1 MLPDNFSIGI
11 ENHETGAASSLVQTS
26 DVCHIVKTTKDLS
39 KYSRIG
45 SSPYMFTSKLNPQ
58 QREQALASLA
68 SEEFDILII
77 GGGVNGVGAAL
88 DAVTRG
94 LKVALVEAHD
104 FAAGTSSRSSKLI
117 HGGLRYLEQYDFKLV
132 REALH
137 ERELMV
143 STQCPHLVKPVSF
156 LYPLTEKVKERTYVG
171 AGLALYDAL
180 RGFKRALPS
189 HKHLTGKTIASISP
203 SLRQD
208 IITGAIRYFDAQV
221 DDARHTMMIARTA
234 ARHGAV
240 MATGVRVDDLTR
252 SGKKVTGVVA
262 IDQAT
267 NKKFTIAAKATIMCA
282 GVWSDELHEK
292 FGLTAGYS
300 VAMSKGVHIVVP
312 GDAIQSKDGIILKT
326 PVSVL
331 FLIPWG
337 DKWIVG
343 TTDTPYEGDRS
354 KPLATQEDVQY
365 ILDQANRVL
374 EPKLKAEDIIGVFA
388 GLRPLVANKTGSATT
403 KLSREHTVD
412 RPAPGFVSMAGGKY
426 TTYRV
431 MAKDAVDL
439 AVLDL
444 RRLVS
449 DSVTDKL
456 PLIGADG
463 YFALKQQVSKIA
475 EDTQMSEATITH
487 LLDRYG
493 SLIEEILELIAEDSS
508 LAERIIPELP
518 YLKAEI
524 LHAATH
530 EGALSVEDVLLRRT
544 RISFEAVDGGADAAK
559 EVAKII
565 GEPLG
570 WGAKERNASVSA
582 FLEVIEREEEALVEL
597 VNS

>member
-1 MLPDNFSIGI
+1 
-11 ENHETGAASSLVQTS
+11 
-26 DVCHIVKTTKDLS
+26 
-39 KYSRIG
+39 
-45 SSPYMFTSKLNPQ
+45 MFTSALNPE
-58 QREQALASLA
+58 QRAAALSALAT
-68 SEEFDILII
+68 EEFDILVI
-77 GGGVNGVGAAL
+77 GGGVNGAGVAL

-94 LKVALVEAHD
+94 LKVALVESQD
-104 FAAGTSSRSSKLI
+104 IAAGTSSRSSKLI

-189 HKHLTGKTIASISP
+189 HKHLTGKTIANISP

-240 MATGVRVDDLTR
+240 IATNVRVDNLTR
-252 SGKKVTGVVA
+252 NGKKVTGVVA
-262 IDQAT
+262 TDLKT
-267 NKKFTIAAKATIMCA
+267 GKTVTIAAKATIMCA
-282 GVWSDELHEK
+282 GVWSDELHQQ
-292 FGLTAGYS
+292 FGLTPGYS

-312 GDAIQSKDGIILKT
+312 QSAIHSKDGIILKT

-343 TTDTPYEGDRS
+343 TTDTPYEGDRAE
-354 KPLATQEDVQY
+354 PCATREDVQY

-374 EPKLKAEDIIGVFA
+374 EPKLRADEIIGVYA
-388 GLRPLVANKTGSATT
+388 GLRPLVANNKSATTT

-412 RPAPGFVSMAGGKY
+412 RPAAGFVSIAGGKY

-431 MAKDAVDL
+431 MGKDVVDRAVIE
-439 AVLDL
+439 L
-444 RRLVS
+444 RRLTQE
-449 DSVTDKL
+449 SVTEKL
-456 PLIGADG
+456 PLVGADG
-463 YFALKQQVSKIA
+463 YFALEQQKERIA
-475 EDTQMSEATITH
+475 QESGLDVETVTH
-487 LLDRYG
+487 LLNRHG
-493 SLIEEILELIAEDSS
+493 SLISEILEIIEEQPK
-508 LAERIIPELP
+508 LATKLDADLP
-518 YLKAEI
+518 YIKAEI
-524 LHAATH
+524 VYATSH
-530 EGALSVEDVLLRRT
+530 EGARSVDDVISRRT
-544 RISFEAVDGGADAAK
+544 RLSFEAVNHGVHLAD
-559 EVAKII
+559 EVAALIA
-565 GEPLG
+565 PVLG
-570 WGAKERNASVSA
+570 WSAKERKESIAQY
-582 FLEVIEREEEALVEL
+582 VEL
-597 VNS
+597 VEREIAALDELLEVNS

>member
-1 MLPDNFSIGI
+1 MYAICLSLLKSRTTTQEQLGTGTPSTMFS
-11 ENHETGAASSLVQTS
+11 SQ
-26 DVCHIVKTTKDLS
+26 
-39 KYSRIG
+39 
-45 SSPYMFTSKLNPQ
+45 LNPQ
-58 QREQALASLA
+58 QRADALSSLA
-68 SEEFDILII
+68 TEEFDILII

-94 LKVALVEAHD
+94 LKVALVEAQD
-104 FAAGTSSRSSKLI
+104 IASGTSSRSSKLI

-132 REALH
+132 REALR

-180 RGFKRALPS
+180 RGMKRALPS
-189 HKHLTGKTIASISP
+189 HKHLTGKTIGQISP

-240 MATGVRVDDLTR
+240 IATQIRVDDLIR
-252 SGKKVTGVVA
+252 NGKRVIGVIA
-262 IDQAT
+262 TDTTT
-267 NKKFTIAAKATIMCA
+267 NKEIKISAKATIMCA
-282 GVWSDELHEK
+282 GVWSDELHAR
-292 FGLTAGYS
+292 FGLTPGYT
-300 VAMSKGVHIVVP
+300 VAMSKGVHIVLP
-312 GDAIQSKDGIILKT
+312 GDSIKSKDGIILKT

-343 TTDTPYEGDRS
+343 TTDTPYDGDRT

-374 EPKLKAEDIIGVFA
+374 EPKIKAEDIIGVFA

-412 RPAPGFVSMAGGKY
+412 RPVPGFVSLAGGKY

-444 RRLVS
+444 RKLVS

-463 YFALKQQVSKIA
+463 YFALVQQTEKIA
-475 EDTQMSEATITH
+475 EKYAVSETTITH
-487 LLDRYG
+487 LLNRYG
-493 SLIEEILELIAEDSS
+493 SLIEEILEIINEDPSMSERLIPD
-508 LAERIIPELP
+508 LP
-518 YLKAEI
+518 YIKAEI
-524 LHAATH
+524 LHAVTH

-544 RISFEAVDGGADAAK
+544 RISFEDFYSGS
-559 EVAKII
+559 EVATEVANII
-565 GEPLG
+565 GGELG
-570 WGAKERNASVSA
+570 WGARERNASVKS
-582 FLEVIEREEEALVEL
+582 FLAVTDKEEEALLEL